1 MLGLVVWTPSMEQVS
16 LGELRLLDLHGNAVD
31 LREHFGQYLLLIFLR
46 HLA

>member
-1 MLGLVVWTPSMEQVS
+1 MEQVS